1 MTADR
6 VPLVAH
12 WVDGKLVEGSSPRR
26 GDVFDPA
33 TGRVT
38 KHVAF
43 ASAEDVDLAV
53 DAASAAFASWR
64 SSSLAER
71 TRILFRFRELL
82 DQRAEALA
90 AIITAEHGKVTSDA
104 LGEVARGLEVV
115 EFACGMAQL
124 LKGDYSEGVSA
135 RVD

>member
-1 MTADR
+1 MPAEEL
-6 VPLVAH
+6 PLVSH
-12 WVDGKLVEGSSPRR
+12 WIDGKPAEAGAARR

-43 ASAEDVDLAV
+43 ASADEVDAAV
-53 DAASAAFASWR
+53 EAASAAFGAWR
-64 SSSLAER
+64 ATSLAER

-82 DQRAEALA
+82 DQRTDELA
-90 AIITAEHGKVTSDA
+90 AIITAEHGKVTGDA

-115 EFACGMAQL
+115 ELACGMLQL
-124 LKGDYSEGVSA
+124 LKGDFSE
-135 RVD
+135 